1 MRVREKV
8 FNALY
13 GSALYDLM
21 LKGRVP
27 PDVRG
32 APPDPWLGDAE
43 EGRGIL
49 RGEFMLFGKPVRLG
63 DLPWDSPALTSA
75 QAAELHAFG
84 WLRHLAAVASPD
96 AARRAQELLDS
107 WIGRFGRWN
116 ETAWRADTLGS
127 RLTNWFLAFPFATSG
142 AETPFKDA
150 VLASAGMQARHL
162 FRAGG
167 SVADDIRRIKVIDG
181 LIASG
186 ACLEGHE
193 RNLVLG
199 LDLIDRTLARQVLP
213 DGGHIQRNPAV
224 HLEVLGRLVGI
235 RETLTA
241 AQVEAP
247 AGLQQA
253 IDRMVPWLKGTRHG
267 DGRLAVFNGGTE
279 EHELRIEHALLM
291 SGAHGRAL
299 NSAPH
304 SGFQRMHAGR
314 TWVIV
319 DTGAGTLAGSN
330 EGAHAGL
337 LSFEM
342 SVGRHRMVVNCGA
355 HPDPTNP
362 WHDALRATAAHSTLT
377 VDDTNAIEVFNTGDA
392 RRSAPNV
399 TCRRNEEAG
408 SVFIQLSHD
417 GYMKTF
423 GLLHNR
429 DLYLSARGD
438 DLRGKDLLVGP
449 GGKAFALRFHL
460 HPDVQ
465 ASLVQD
471 GTAVLLRLESGAGW
485 RFRASGGTIGLEE
498 SVYLGQRGAIRRA
511 EQIVVSGGLDGNGA
525 TVKWSIGRELRKK

>member
-32 APPDPWLGDAE
+32 APPDPWPGDAE
-43 EGRGIL
+43 TGHAIL
-49 RGEFMLFGKPVRLG
+49 KGEFVLLGKTVRLG
-63 DLPWDSPALTSA
+63 EMPWDTPALTPA

-84 WLRHLAAVASPD
+84 WLRHLAALASPE
-96 AARRAQELLDS
+96 ARQRAQDLLGS
-107 WIGRFGRWN
+107 WIDRFARWSG
-116 ETAWRADTLGS
+116 TAWRAETLAC
-127 RLTNWFLAFPFATSG
+127 RLTNWFLAFPFATTG
-142 AETPFKDA
+142 AETAFKDA
-150 VLASAGMQARHL
+150 VLGSAAMQARHL
-162 FRAGG
+162 FRVGG
-167 SVADDIRRIKVIDG
+167 SVEDDARRIKVIDG

-193 RNLVLG
+193 RNLALG
-199 LDLIDRTLARQVLP
+199 LDLLEQAVVRQILP

-224 HLEVLGRLVGI
+224 HLDVLASLVGI

-247 AGLQQA
+247 TGLQQA

-267 DGRLAVFNGGTE
+267 DGRLAIFNGGTE
-279 EHELRIEHALLM
+279 ETEARIEHVLLM

-304 SGFQRMHAGR
+304 SGFQRVHAAR
-314 TWVIV
+314 AWVIV
-319 DTGAGTLAGSN
+319 DAGAGTLAGSS

-377 VDDTNAIEVFNTGDA
+377 VDDTNAIEVFSSGDG
-392 RRSAPNV
+392 RHSAPNV
-399 TCRRNEEAG
+399 TCRRNEEGG
-408 SVFIQLSHD
+408 SIFIQLSHD
-417 GYMKTF
+417 GYMRRF

-438 DLRGKDLLVGP
+438 DLRGKDLLVGT

-460 HPDVQ
+460 HPNVQ

-471 GTAVLLRLESGAGW
+471 GTGALLRLESGAGW

-498 SVYLGQRGAIRRA
+498 SVYLGERGLIRRT
-511 EQIVVSGGLDGNGA
+511 EQIVVSGALDGNGA
-525 TVKWSIGRELRKK
+525 AVKWSIGRELRKK